1 MEQLFQLRMQEHEL
15 TMRQMVEEI
24 HRGHLNIDQAAA
36 KFEVN
41 RKTVKHWLDK
51 VEAEAS
57 QGQEPSVKEFA
68 LSTAKKKTKSA
79 GLKERPSTK
88 VLELEAKVSALEQE
102 LEKAKFKA
110 LYYSTLVRIAEQDL
124 GIPIEKK
131 SVTK

>member
-51 VEAEAS
+51 VEAEATLA
-57 QGQEPSVKEFA
+57 QEPSVKESA

-79 GLKERPSTK
+79 GLKQHSSAR
-88 VLELEAKVSALEQE
+88 VQELEAKVADLEQE
-102 LEKAKFKA
+102 LQAAKFKA
-110 LYYSTLVRIAEQDL
+110 L
-124 GIPIEKK
+124 
-131 SVTK
+131 